1 MTAFRILIADDHE
14 VVRRGIRSL
23 LEKHAGWQV
32 IGEARDGLEAVHLCK
47 KLHPDLVLL
56 DVDMPRLNGIDA
68 ARQIRTHDPQ
78 MHVIMVADEDSE
90 QTVHDGVAAGARG
103 FLLKTGAVRDVAP
116 AVEALQHGRVFFS
129 AKIAEFIIRG
139 FLSANGEPE
148 PLGNHLTPREREVAQ
163 LLAEGKKTREVA
175 DVLQVSV
182 KTAETHRANVMRKL
196 ELRSMA
202 DLTVYAIRNRMIR
215 VFH

>member
-23 LEKHAGWQV
+23 LEKRSGWEV
-32 IGEARDGLEAVHLCK
+32 IGDARDGLETVQLCK
-47 KLHPDLVLL
+47 QLHPDLVLL
-56 DVDMPRLNGIDA
+56 DVEMPHLNGIDA
-68 ARQIRTHDPQ
+68 TREVLAHRPQTH
-78 MHVIMVADEDSE
+78 VVLIADDDSE
-90 QTVHDGVAAGARG
+90 QTVHDGLAAGARG
-103 FLLKTGAVRDVAP
+103 FLLKSGAVRDVAP
-116 AVEALQHGRVFFS
+116 AVEALQNGRVFFS
-129 AKIAEFIIRG
+129 AKIADFIIRG
-139 FLSANGEPE
+139 FLSANGEPDTV
-148 PLGNHLTPREREVAQ
+148 GNHLTPREREVAQ

-175 DVLQVSV
+175 DVLHVSI

-196 ELRSMA
+196 DLRSIA